1 MTTFT
6 PSFALDTDTQNLVDW
21 CEVQSVSVYGG
32 RYDTMTQPTPRVL
45 TAQLTNW
52 GTGGS
57 FVPPNIGDNIKFA
70 ETNLNVTLFYGFITD
85 ITFSYR
91 NYGNGNGIP
100 TYTVTATS
108 HIASLDWNHCT
119 NGVSYSLDYA
129 GAQILAMM
137 SDWGL
142 SNRGTVTYSSTTMP
156 QTGGATLDA
165 VSPADTD
172 NLGDVIR
179 YTAQSAGG
187 VFYERSNGNVYYD
200 RRVDRQNRT
209 AIVLTNDD
217 IISDISFT
225 KSITAIANDATVVRT
240 GTDATASDSTS
251 IGKFGKRSG
260 SRDTRLHL
268 LTDAQTI
275 ADSLIAAF
283 KSPVWRPDTVTVSLQ
298 NPAMT
303 DSVRSAIAT
312 VFCGS
317 KITIPIPSDIGSG
330 TATYYVENFTLQAG
344 RGTLDVSLGLAPV
357 ADSV

>member
-1 MTTFT
+1 MTVFT
-6 PSFALDTDTQNLVDW
+6 PSFALETDTQNLVDW
-21 CEVQSVSVYGG
+21 CEVESVTVYGG
-32 RYDTMTQPTPRVL
+32 RYDTMTQPSPRVM

-52 GTGGS
+52 GTGSS
-57 FVPPNIGDNIKFA
+57 FVPPNIGDNIQLD

-91 NYGNGNGIP
+91 NFSNGYGVP
-100 TYTVTATS
+100 TFTIMATS
-108 HIASLDWNHCT
+108 HLASIDWNTCT
-119 NGVSYSLDYA
+119 PSINYSLDYA

-137 SDWGL
+137 SDWQCT
-142 SNRGTVTYSSTTMP
+142 NRGTVTYNSTTMP
-156 QTGGATLDA
+156 QTGGATLGA
-165 VSPADTD
+165 VNPTDSD

-187 VFYERSNGNVYYD
+187 VFYERSNGDIYYD

-209 AIVLTNDD
+209 AIVLANTD
-217 IISDISFT
+217 IMSDISFT
-225 KSITAIANDATVVRT
+225 KSITAIANDATVTRS

-251 IGKFGKRSG
+251 IGKFGKRAG
-260 SRDTRLHL
+260 TRDTRLHL

-275 ADSLIAAF
+275 ANSFISAF

-298 NPAMT
+298 NPNMT

-317 KITIPIPSDIGSG
+317 KVTIPIPSDIGSG
-330 TATYYVENFTLQAG
+330 TATYYVENFTLQLG
-344 RGTLDVSLGLAPV
+344 KGTLDVSLGLAPV